1 MKNILL
7 LLSIF
12 ILTGCKKNLN
22 SNLIYDGEK
31 HFKNVKQI
39 TFGGDNAEAYWSFD
53 DKNLVFQSNYNEW
66 GVECDQMFLMS
77 VDESFELNSPKMLST
92 GDGRTTCSYFMPDN
106 KHILY

>member
-77 VDESFELNSPKMLST
+77 VDE
-92 GDGRTTCSYFMPDN
+92 
-106 KHILY
+106 